1 MAQTVTGKVIEED
14 AQALEQFRRLI
25 PDKEIIPI
33 SCPQIVKRGG
43 ALNCISWNIKK
54 EILRE
59 A

>member
-1 MAQTVTGKVIEED
+1 MVTGKVIEED
-14 AQALEQFRRLI
+14 AKALEQFRRLI
-25 PDKEIIPI
+25 PDKEIRPV

-54 EILRE
+54 EYLCE